1 MKNRKIVPIVI
12 LAVVVVS
19 AILYFEVF
27 RRLGGDGGRIEGSG
41 TIEVTEIEIS
51 SKIAGRVIELPFDE
65 GARAKKGELVAK
77 LDYDE
82 LNAQRLSALA
92 NFTNAERNLV
102 RVRELF
108 GSGSTSNRDLDNA
121 ETAYRVAKAA
131 YDLVSATIGNA
142 VIYAPIEG
150 HVLERNLEVG
160 EMAFPGSPI
169 LTLADLKNVYI
180 KIYVNETKLGF
191 VKPGQ
196 KAHVFVDS
204 FPGKPF
210 EGKVTAI
217 SNRAE
222 FTPKTIQ
229 TKDER
234 VKLVF
239 EVKIA
244 IMNPD
249 IALKPGM
256 PADAVI
262 YTGDEK

>member
-1 MKNRKIVPIVI
+1 MKNRKIIPIGLLVTV
-12 LAVVVVS
+12 LAA

-27 RRLGGDGGRIEGSG
+27 RHIGSGAGRIEGSG

-51 SKIAGRVIELPFDE
+51 SKLAGRVIELPFEE
-65 GARAKKGELVAK
+65 GARAKKGALLAK

-82 LNAQRLSALA
+82 LNAQRLSVLA
-92 NFTNAERNLV
+92 NLANAERNLA

-121 ETAYRVAKAA
+121 ETAYRVAHAA
-131 YDLVSATIGNA
+131 YELVSATIGNA
-142 VIYAPIEG
+142 VIYAPIDG

-169 LTLADLKNVYI
+169 LTLADLKSVYM
-180 KIYVNETKLGF
+180 KIYVNETRLGL

-210 EGKVTAI
+210 TGKVTAI
-217 SNRAE
+217 SNKAE

-244 IMNPD
+244 VENPD

-262 YTGDEK
+262 FTEEAK